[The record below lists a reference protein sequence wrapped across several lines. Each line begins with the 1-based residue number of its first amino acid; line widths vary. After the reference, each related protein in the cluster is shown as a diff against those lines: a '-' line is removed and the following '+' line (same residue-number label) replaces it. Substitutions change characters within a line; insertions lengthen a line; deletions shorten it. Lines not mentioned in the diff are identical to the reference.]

1 MLHVLDQENGNTFM
15 TKPENIAHEK
25 YLYAIEKNDK
35 IHYEK
40 EALENAFAEFEGMV
54 APVIR
59 ELSLNKIIPEGRDY
73 SILINFIALMIC
85 RVPIMIKTLVEP
97 IIKIS
102 DMSIKMA
109 TSNKE
114 RYQML
119 LEDLKN
125 NGCEIKRYPD
135 YDEFK
140 EFLYS
145 DRYATDV
152 NQNYKLK
159 TIIESTNLLIQI
171 LAKRKWSFL
180 FVDDTLGGFICSDNP
195 VALVSKQKTTFYHRP
210 GFAMANTEVSMPLS
224 KNVAIV
230 GKFEGNEE
238 SGFTSSKG
246 LAVLNSRTGM
256 YSNRFIFSATE
267 DFLFLNDNGEI
278 ENRNDLIKAI
288 KG

>member
-1 MLHVLDQENGNTFM
+1 MLHVLDQENGNTFR

-25 YLYAIEKNDK
+25 YLYAIEQSDK
-35 IHYEK
+35 TNYEK
-40 EALENAFAEFEGMV
+40 EGLERAFAEFEGMV

-59 ELSLNKIIPEGRDY
+59 ELSLNKTIPEGRDY
-73 SILINFIALMIC
+73 SILINYIALMIC
-85 RVPIMIKTLVEP
+85 RVPIMIKTFAES
-97 IIKIS
+97 IIKIA

-109 TSNKE
+109 TSNEEK
-114 RYQML
+114 YQML
-119 LEDLKN
+119 LEDLKK
-125 NGCEIKRYPD
+125 NGYEIKNYPD
-135 YDEFK
+135 YEEFK

-145 DRYATDV
+145 DRYTTDV

-159 TIIESTNLLIQI
+159 TIIDSTNLLIPI
-171 LAKRKWSFL
+171 LAQRKWSYL
-180 FVDDTLGGFICSDNP
+180 FVDETLGGFICSDNP
-195 VALVSKQKTTFYHRP
+195 VALVSKLKPTFYHRQ

-238 SGFTSSKG
+238 SGFASPKG

-256 YSNRFIFSATE
+256 YSNRFIFSATD
-267 DFLFLNDNGEI
+267 DFIFLNENGEI